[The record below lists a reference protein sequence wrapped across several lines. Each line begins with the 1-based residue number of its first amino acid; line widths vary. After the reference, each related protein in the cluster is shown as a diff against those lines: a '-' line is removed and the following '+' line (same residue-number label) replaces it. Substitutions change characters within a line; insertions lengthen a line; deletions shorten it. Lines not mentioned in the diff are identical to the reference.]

1 MVDKI
6 EDRPESVTEQQ
17 KIINDWRRMVE
28 DEKLKNKTF
37 TQARQDE
44 LSLSDVANIANSI
57 SAVTKSEKFD
67 FSEAFA
73 NSKFRQAFLD
83 AHIQLTQAVKEAHP
97 EGNLEQ
103 GLKQAIK
110 KASLFSTLDE
120 GYFGHN
126 ESLQFA

>member
-1 MVDKI
+1 M
-6 EDRPESVTEQQ
+6 
-17 KIINDWRRMVE
+17 
-28 DEKLKNKTF
+28 
-37 TQARQDE
+37 
-44 LSLSDVANIANSI
+44 ANIANSI

-67 FSEAFA
+67 LSEAFA

-83 AHIQLTQAVKEAHP
+83 AHIQLTQSVKEAHP

-103 GLKQAIK
+103 ALKQAIK